1 MSSPDMTNGSANGY
15 GIEIQRELVASARS
29 LANDLTHRSDVSVST
44 HPAPTVSGVH
54 QASDWCAPYFPFVP
68 NGDKPHSFRSWPMDL
83 SG

>member
-1 MSSPDMTNGSANGY
+1 MRPSRHGY
-15 GIEIQRELVASARS
+15 RFPASRGAAVNGIEGRPGPAAF
-29 LANDLTHRSDVSVST
+29 

-54 QASDWCAPYFPFVP
+54 HASDWCAPYFPFVP